1 MHLGLE
7 FCGNQN
13 CIYIGIIT
21 FLPDFFRDFFVFA
34 AVVVV
39 FLCFLCRH
47 FALTSQTFY
56 SELFFFLFRFTK
68 KKLFNSFVFHSE
80 MQIIIVMDCCLFH
93 FSIMTFPPTKQETK
107 RDKNRIDGSGIAHN
121 RKREII
127 ILINFM

>member
-21 FLPDFFRDFFVFA
+21 FLPEFSFA
-34 AVVVV
+34 
-39 FLCFLCRH
+39 FCRRCILCFLCRH
-47 FALTSQTFY
+47 FALTSQTFH
-56 SELFFFLFRFTK
+56 SIFFFFCVPFH

-93 FSIMTFPPTKQETK
+93 FSIMTFPPTKQETSGI
-107 RDKNRIDGSGIAHN
+107 NRRDGSGKHITG
-121 RKREII
+121 KGK
-127 ILINFM
+127 